1 MANTVEVNP
10 IILCGGS
17 GSRLWPLSREDLPK
31 QFLKL
36 ISKRSLFQE
45 TVLRMQGERLGHF
58 KFAKP
63 IIATGVDHRFLVAE
77 QLREIGVAA
86 EIMLEPMRRDSAAAI
101 LAAANLCIS
110 LGRQGL
116 CMAVASDHA
125 MPDTESFHNHIE
137 LSLKAAQDH
146 IVLFGLQ
153 PQSPSSDYGYIS
165 PGDELRGAA
174 PVHIV
179 NKFAEKPTPEVAQL
193 YVAKGYLWNSSNF
206 ICKPALLL
214 QEADLLAHDIAVPAA
229 RAAKNMRRSDDFH
242 YLDEK
247 EFAAAKSLS
256 IDFAVLEKTTKAAV
270 LPSNFP
276 WSDLGTWKSIHAI
289 LEKDE
294 DGNART
300 GRAQFTH
307 SDNVLVIGG
316 DKLVAVEG
324 LKDVLVAVTS
334 DAILVAHLNTTAAMK
349 PLVAKLQANHP
360 EVLKKPKI

>member
-1 MANTVEVNP
+1 MANTVEITP

-36 ISKRSLFQE
+36 ISNRSLFQE
-45 TVLRMQGERLGHF
+45 TILRMRGQRASHF
-58 KFAKP
+58 RFAKP
-63 IIATGVDHRFLVAE
+63 IIATGTEHRFLVAE

-86 EIMLEPMRRDSAAAI
+86 DIILEPVRRDSAAAI
-101 LAAANLCIS
+101 LAAANFCVG

-125 MPDTESFHNHIE
+125 MPDVEAFHNHIE

-165 PGDELRGAA
+165 PGDELRDAA
-174 PVHIV
+174 PVHKV

-214 QEADLLAHDIAVPAA
+214 QEADLLAHDIAAPVA
-229 RAAKNMRRSDDFH
+229 RAAKNMKHSDDFY
-242 YLDEK
+242 YLHEK

-256 IDFAVLEKTTKAAV
+256 IDFAVLEKTTRAAV

-276 WSDLGTWKSIHAI
+276 WSDLGTWKSIHST
-289 LEKDE
+289 LEQDG
-294 DGNART
+294 DGNAAT
-300 GRAQFTH
+300 GKVQFTH
-307 SDNVLVIGG
+307 CNNVLVIGG
-316 DKLVAVEG
+316 DRLVAVEG
-324 LKDVLVAVTS
+324 LHDIMVAVTS
-334 DAILVAHLNTTAAMK
+334 DAILVARLDTGAAMK
-349 PLVAKLQANHP
+349 PLVAKLQSNHP
-360 EVLKKPKI
+360 EVLKKP